1 MKLTVTLDTYKELN
15 MLNQTDSAQLILIG
29 QMDNTMDHTLES
41 ANRVYDPNG
50 ISPTIPTCCGGGH
63 QPKILE
69 VNIVRSIGRDPSNPS
84 DRTAGNPNLEQR
96 LEINSQGICNNLT
109 TVAKDNYVME
119 TSLAENTNDWTF
131 DINGKLY
138 EIRIRKLT
146 PRECYRLM
154 GFSDEDFEKAQAVNS
169 NTRLYAQA
177 GNSIV
182 EDVLKAIF
190 KQML

>member
-1 MKLTVTLDTYKELN
+1 
-15 MLNQTDSAQLILIG
+15 
-29 QMDNTMDHTLES
+29 MDHTLES

-69 VNIVRSIGRDPSNPS
+69 VNIVASRGRDPSNPS

-96 LEINSQGICNNLT
+96 LEINGEGICNNLT

-119 TSLAENTNDWTF
+119 TSLAETTNDWTF

-182 EDVLKAIF
+182 ENVLKAIF